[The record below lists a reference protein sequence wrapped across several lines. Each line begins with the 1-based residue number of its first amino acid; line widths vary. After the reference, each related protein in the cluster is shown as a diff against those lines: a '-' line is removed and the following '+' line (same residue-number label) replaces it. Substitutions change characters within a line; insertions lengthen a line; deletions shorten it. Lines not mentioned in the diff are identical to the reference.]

1 MSTTRVSLL
10 FSFVEK
16 YVLVLLSLAGGMIIS
31 RLLTPAQTGI
41 YSVAAVLLGVAQ
53 VLRDFGVGQYLVQE
67 RELNQAKLRAVL
79 GASFLFAW
87 PLAALIAGL
96 GAPLA
101 WFYREPSLAPLLQ
114 LLSVNFV
121 LLPFSSVILPM
132 LRREMR
138 FGAICA
144 INLSHGL
151 CGVLVSVTLAWHG
164 FGFMSMAW
172 GSVVATSAAL
182 LLSVWLSPPQMP
194 WLPARAGIGEVIV
207 FGAYATGGN
216 LIDEAGTAAPDL
228 VIGKM
233 AGMDAV
239 GIFSK
244 ALGVLAVFHK
254 AITNAVTPVVYPLYA
269 EHVRGGEDVRDVYL
283 RTVSYMTAFAWP
295 FFACVAVMALP
306 ILRLL
311 YGEQW
316 DAAAP
321 LIRIMCFSSAI
332 YSMSSMSRYF
342 LVAIGQGR
350 AQAQLDAMTVA
361 IRIVLLVVAAP
372 FGLGAVSW
380 AIVGATVF
388 RVTMTMR
395 CLSRLGGIS
404 VAQVAGASSKGL
416 VLTAISVLAP
426 LSALTLS
433 PDSPAIAVLAGVASV
448 LLWLAGIVLVRHP
461 LVDELN
467 LARRKL
473 AAALT
478 H

>member
-10 FSFVEK
+10 FSFIEK

-87 PLAALIAGL
+87 PLAALIAAL
-96 GAPLA
+96 GAPLGR
-101 WFYREPSLAPLLQ
+101 FYREPALAPLLQ
-114 LLSVNFV
+114 LLSVNFI

-172 GSVVATSAAL
+172 GSVAATSAAL
-182 LLSVWLSPPQMP
+182 LVSLWLSPPQMP

-207 FGAYATGGN
+207 FGAFATGGN

-233 AGMDAV
+233 VGMDAV

-269 EHVRGGEDVRDVYL
+269 EHVRGGDDVRDIYL

-342 LVAIGQGR
+342 LVAIGQVR
-350 AQAQLDAMTVA
+350 AQARLDAKTVA
-361 IRIVLLVVAAP
+361 IRILLLIVAAP
-372 FGLGAVSW
+372 FGLDAVAW

-388 RVTMTMR
+388 RVTITMR
-395 CLSRLGGIS
+395 CLTQLGGIS

-416 VLTAISVLAP
+416 LLTAISVLAP
-426 LSALTLS
+426 ASALTLS
-433 PDSPAIAVLAGVASV
+433 PNSPAIAVIAGVASV

-461 LVDELN
+461 LIEELD

>member
-31 RLLTPAQTGI
+31 RLLTPTQAGI

-53 VLRDFGVGQYLVQE
+53 VLRDFGAGQYLVQE
-67 RELNQAKLRAVL
+67 PELTQAKLRAVL

-87 PLAALIAGL
+87 PLAALIALL

-101 WFYREPSLAPLLQ
+101 SFYREPALAPLLQ
-114 LLSVNFV
+114 LLAVNFV

-172 GSVVATSAAL
+172 GSVAATSVAL
-182 LLSVWLSPPQMP
+182 LLSAWLSPPHLP
-194 WLPARAGIGEVIV
+194 WLPARAGIAEVIV

-216 LIDEAGTAAPDL
+216 LIDEAGAAAPDL

-244 ALGVLAVFHK
+244 AMAVLAVFHK

-342 LVAIGQGR
+342 LVAIGQVK
-350 AQAQLDAMTVA
+350 AQARLDGMTVA
-361 IRIVLLVVAAP
+361 IRIVLLIVAAP
-372 FGLGAVSW
+372 FGLDAVSW

-388 RVTMTMR
+388 RVTITMR
-395 CLSRLGGIS
+395 CLTRLGGIS

-416 VLTAISVLAP
+416 LLTAISVLAP
-426 LSALTLS
+426 ASALTLS
-433 PDSPAIAVLAGVASV
+433 PDSPANAALASVASV
-448 LLWLAGIVLVRHP
+448 LLWLVGIVLVRHP
-461 LVDELN
+461 LIDELN

-473 AAALT
+473 AAALA

>member
-1 MSTTRVSLL
+1 
-10 FSFVEK
+10 
-16 YVLVLLSLAGGMIIS
+16 
-31 RLLTPAQTGI
+31 
-41 YSVAAVLLGVAQ
+41 
-53 VLRDFGVGQYLVQE
+53 
-67 RELNQAKLRAVL
+67 
-79 GASFLFAW
+79 
-87 PLAALIAGL
+87 
-96 GAPLA
+96 
-101 WFYREPSLAPLLQ
+101 
-114 LLSVNFV
+114 
-121 LLPFSSVILPM
+121 
-132 LRREMR
+132 
-138 FGAICA
+138 
-144 INLSHGL
+144 
-151 CGVLVSVTLAWHG
+151 
-164 FGFMSMAW
+164 MSMAW
-172 GSVVATSAAL
+172 GSVAATSAAL
-182 LLSVWLSPPQMP
+182 LMAFWLRPAGMP

-233 AGMDAV
+233 VGMDAV

-342 LVAIGQGR
+342 LVAIGQSR
-350 AQAQLDAMTVA
+350 AQAQVDAMTVA
-361 IRIVLLVVAAP
+361 IRIALLVIAAP
-372 FGLGAVSW
+372 FGLAAVSW

-395 CLSRLGGIS
+395 CLARLGGIS

-416 VLTAISVLAP
+416 VLTAVSVLAP
-426 LSALTLS
+426 ASALTMS

-448 LLWLAGIVLVRHP
+448 LFWLVGIVLVRHP